1 MILSLVSL
9 SISMSSEVWYEL
21 QIWNTNQPYFVAD
34 LIEQFRVV
42 VIVTQEGYAHFEIG
56 GKLLRN
62 SLIKFG

>member
-34 LIEQFRVV
+34 LIEQFRAVV
-42 VIVTQEGYAHFEIG
+42 MVTQEGYAHFEIG
-56 GKLLRN
+56 GELCG
-62 SLIKFG
+62 SH

>member
-42 VIVTQEGYAHFEIG
+42 VMVTQKGYAHFEIG
-56 GKLLRN
+56 GEFLRN
-62 SLIKFG
+62 SLIKMS